1 MYMHDLSRNTNAGLV
16 SFDKFLESS
25 GLSNVT
31 GWRYSLVAAV
41 NGAVALV
48 CDDEIVVA
56 GRKPLVDRHHAR
68 VGGEMNLRVVV
79 DDPGFNP

>member
-31 GWRYSLVAAV
+31 GWRYRKRGWLVCINIAGRHYIEQSEIARFIERARAGEFAKSPTQPCR
-41 NGAVALV
+41 NGAT
-48 CDDEIVVA
+48 
-56 GRKPLVDRHHAR
+56 K
-68 VGGEMNLRVVV
+68 
-79 DDPGFNP
+79 